1 MNNGMKRNKKE
12 RLEKLRKLKKV
23 TFIISLVLNG
33 LFTLLVII
41 GLCLPKGSDA
51 DNKNQT
57 TKALKHTNNAID
69 FGGSNSAIKSY
80 DFLKFYVNGD
90 IVQDYYETNLNYT
103 FNQDVVLLNGETFV
117 ASANNLGVSAQL
129 HSPIS
134 NGDYFEV
141 RARTDNQGS
150 LSGDILYIKY
160 QWSYQY
166 EWSAS
171 YSSQSGSYF
180 DSQNGFSLVYNS
192 VLTTTS
198 DFNLD
203 WLNFFEPLE
212 FSDLDLSQSWSPY
225 AFFNGVQD
233 DFVPYTGANKQVLVS
248 DVVFG
253 IGGKLY
259 TNLYVFWS
267 AGDNVNGTKYWDG
280 SEVKT
285 MPSSTYRY
293 IQYVGATNIITNEDT
308 ILMTRDYYNWEYDE
322 VSVLIMSPLYKL
334 HFTNSVYSHF
344 RLFDLNLS
352 SSAINGFT
360 KGQIFTTAYLNNYS
374 IFGAGEGKFGDVF
387 GLISSTFTGISDILA
402 INVLPGL
409 TLGVFVMLP
418 LVAIIVFAIIR
429 VVKK

>member
-1 MNNGMKRNKKE
+1 MKKKLSKEEINE
-12 RLEKLRKLKKV
+12 RKRKLNKAFHILAYV
-23 TFIISLVLNG
+23 SLAFNVLFISLMAFSGCSQKQPNEPVKQLR
-33 LFTLLVII
+33 
-41 GLCLPKGSDA
+41 
-51 DNKNQT
+51 
-57 TKALKHTNNAID
+57 NNAID

-80 DFLKFYVNGD
+80 DFLKFYVNGE
-90 IVQDYYETNLNYT
+90 IVKDYYETNINYT
-103 FNQDVVLLNGETFV
+103 FEQDVVLLNGETFV

-129 HSPIS
+129 HSPIA

-166 EWSAS
+166 DWSVS
-171 YSSQSGSYF
+171 YAPQGGSFF
-180 DSQNGFSLVYNS
+180 DSQKGFSLVYNN
-192 VLTTTS
+192 VLTSTS

-203 WLNFFEPLE
+203 WLNFFETLE
-212 FSDLDLSQSWSPY
+212 YSDLDLSQSWSPY

-233 DFVPYTGANKQVLVS
+233 DFVPYTGANKQVIVS

-267 AGDNVNGTKYWDG
+267 AGDNVNGTKYWNG
-280 SEVKT
+280 TEVKT
-285 MPSSTYRY
+285 MPSATYRY
-293 IQYVGATNIITNEDT
+293 IQYVGAMNIITNEDT
-308 ILMTRDYYNWEYDE
+308 ILMTRDYYNWEYDN

-360 KGQIFTTAYLNNYS
+360 KGQIFTTAYLNNTS
-374 IFGAGEGKFGDVF
+374 IYGTGEGKFGDVF
-387 GLISSTFTGISDILA
+387 GLITSTFTGISDILA

-418 LVAIIVFAIIR
+418 LVAVIVFAIIR